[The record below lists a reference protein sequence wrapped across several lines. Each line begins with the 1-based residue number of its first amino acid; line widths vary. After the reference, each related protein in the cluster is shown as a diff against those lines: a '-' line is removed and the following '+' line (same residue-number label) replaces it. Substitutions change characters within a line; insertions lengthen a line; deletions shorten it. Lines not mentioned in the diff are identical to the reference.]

1 MTKGQFLLMAV
12 VCAFETYFLNDA
24 IFSQDYLIAGFWG
37 ILLLRNLQRAYLIS
51 QFTKNVF
58 DTTKRKD

>member
-12 VCAFETYFLNDA
+12 VCAFETYFFNDA
-24 IFSQDYLIAGFWG
+24 IFSQDYLIAVFWG
-37 ILLLRNLQRAYLIS
+37 ILLLRNLQRAYLIT